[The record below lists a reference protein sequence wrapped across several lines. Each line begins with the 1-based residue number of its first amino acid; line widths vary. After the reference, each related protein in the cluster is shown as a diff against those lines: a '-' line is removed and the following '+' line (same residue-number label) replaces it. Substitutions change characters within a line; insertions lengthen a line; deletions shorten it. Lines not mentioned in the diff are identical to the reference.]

1 MERNLRETGE
11 EQWIDP
17 VTHCRY
23 FEFNEYLLR
32 EWEHDL
38 IVLYKK
44 TGKEQG
50 TLPGTSCRYFELNEH
65 LLLCKGLA
73 YRVIPLKK
81 I

>member
-1 MERNLRETGE
+1 MERT
-11 EQWIDP
+11 
-17 VTHCRY
+17 
-23 FEFNEYLLR
+23 LR

-38 IVLYKK
+38 IELYKK

-50 TLPGTSCRYFELNEH
+50 SLSGTSYRYFELNEH

-73 YRVIPLKK
+73 YRVIPLKE